1 MLIYW
6 YLRDKLSKDC
16 ETLIYFKACRVFAV
30 NHNKFRKEVP
40 VSAAKV

>member
-6 YLRDKLSKDC
+6 YLRDKLSKDF
-16 ETLIYFKACRVFAV
+16 ETLIYFKACRDFAV

-40 VSAAKV
+40 VIAGKI